1 MLRCERADGTVTWQR
16 QERRHAAFFPL
27 HDLTHY
33 AVETELG
40 FRRGFYGLIAE
51 GWDITDTTGKGARGP
66 LPREALTV
74 ERIVGAF
81 DMQRAGGTPW
91 TAQAFNEQAALQA
104 MTSGDTPPRPLTD
117 DELDR
122 VRTCSLQL
130 FSRWTRLPTGG
141 TLELTFDPGAA
152 DINPGDLT

>member
-1 MLRCERADGTVTWQR
+1 VLRCERADSTVTWQR

-81 DMQRAGGTPW
+81 DMQRASGTPW
-91 TAQAFNEQAALQA
+91 AAQAFNEQAALQA
-104 MTSGDTPPRPLTD
+104 MTSGDTPPRHLTD

-122 VRTCSLQL
+122 VRARTLQL

-141 TLELTFDPGAA
+141 TLELMFDPGAA
-152 DINPGDLT
+152 GTNPGDLT